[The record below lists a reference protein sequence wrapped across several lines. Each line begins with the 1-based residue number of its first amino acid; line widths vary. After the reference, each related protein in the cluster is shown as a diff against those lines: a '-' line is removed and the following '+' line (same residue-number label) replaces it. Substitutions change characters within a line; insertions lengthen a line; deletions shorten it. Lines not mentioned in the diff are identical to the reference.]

1 MIWLLVQCAFMHAG
15 GAHCRINLLTY
26 HTSHYHTSHYHACD
40 TSSSLMTGLFI
51 IPIHHTYD
59 DDDDDSGDDDD
70 DDVTLPTY
78 LLLL

>member
-1 MIWLLVQCAFMHAG
+1 MIMMDGLIVQYAFMHAG
-15 GAHCRINLLTY
+15 GAHCGINLLT
-26 HTSHYHTSHYHACD
+26 YHACD